1 VVAAAGDSERVMG
14 DGLTRVVGGV
24 AERLCWRFVVPGK
37 ADPHYEPASGSV
49 GPFDPDRARRLKRGE
64 TFQRLDH
71 SGRPR
76 RYEGLSWQ
84 PATVAPAH
92 PENPEPSSQQVTP
105 ASSVVP
111 SIPRSGLDGG

>member
-1 VVAAAGDSERVMG
+1 MVAAAPAAAAAGDSERVMR
-14 DGLTRVVGGV
+14 DALTRVMGGV
-24 AERLCWRFVVPGK
+24 AERLCWRFVVRGK
-37 ADPHYEPASGSV
+37 ADPEYEPASGAV

-84 PATVAPAH
+84 PAAVAPARLFQ
-92 PENPEPSSQQVTP
+92 PDEEP
-105 ASSVVP
+105 
-111 SIPRSGLDGG
+111 